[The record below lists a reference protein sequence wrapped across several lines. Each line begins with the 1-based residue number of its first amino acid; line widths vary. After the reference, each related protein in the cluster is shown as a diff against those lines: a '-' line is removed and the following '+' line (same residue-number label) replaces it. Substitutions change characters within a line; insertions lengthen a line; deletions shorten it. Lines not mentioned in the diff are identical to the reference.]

1 MRRQGK
7 IAKWNDERGFGFIS
21 SEKGGSVFVHISSFP
36 RSDRRPSVNE
46 AVSYILV
53 FDSQGRPQANDV
65 RFMVARS
72 SVSPMRQMSS
82 GVAVQIAFAMSFL
95 ITLAALAILGWLEMS
110 WLALYYG
117 ASIITYSCYSLDKHA
132 AQNGGRRTP
141 ESTLHLMSLVGG
153 WPGALI
159 AQGRLRHK
167 TRKQSFLVGYW
178 FTVIVN
184 CIALGVIVGKEV
196 SPMKIL
202 LGVASSASSGLAVS
216 GLFR

>member
-21 SEKGGSVFVHISSFP
+21 SSEGGDSVFVHISSIP

-46 AVSYILV
+46 VVSYTLA
-53 FDSQGRPQANDV
+53 FDSHGRPQANDV
-65 RFMVARS
+65 RFIAGPS
-72 SVSPMRQMSS
+72 SAPPRRQIPRLGIAVPM
-82 GVAVQIAFAMSFL
+82 AFAMSFL
-95 ITLAALAILGWLEMS
+95 IALAALAALGTLELS

-117 ASIITYSCYSLDKHA
+117 ASIITYGCYSRDKTA
-132 AQNGGRRTP
+132 AQNAGRRIP

-159 AQGRLRHK
+159 AQVLLRHK
-167 TRKQSFLVGYW
+167 TRKPSFLLGYW

-184 CIALGVIVGKEV
+184 CIAFGLIVVKGM
-196 SPMKIL
+196 SPVKIL
-202 LGVASSASSGLAVS
+202 LGNAV
-216 GLFR
+216 

>member
-21 SEKGGSVFVHISSFP
+21 SAEGGDSVFVHISSLP

-46 AVSYILV
+46 AVSYTPA
-53 FDSQGRPQANDV
+53 FDSQGRPQAKDV
-65 RFMVARS
+65 PFIVERGSTAILRRI
-72 SVSPMRQMSS
+72 PRA

-95 ITLAALAILGWLEMS
+95 IALAALAILGWLEVS

-117 ASIITYSCYSLDKHA
+117 ASIITYRCYARDKKA
-132 AQNGGRRTP
+132 AENKNRRTP

-159 AQGRLRHK
+159 AQVRLRHK
-167 TRKQSFLVGYW
+167 TRKPSFLVAYW
-178 FTVIVN
+178 LTVIVN
-184 CIALGVIVGKEV
+184 CIALGVIVVNEV
-196 SPMKIL
+196 APVKIL
-202 LGVASSASSGLAVS
+202 L
-216 GLFR
+216 